1 MFTKKARFHK
11 VQNTETKAETI
22 WYFLGFPAHCC
33 KTVHLKYCPLLAFQ
47 SITMQQRML
56 SLFEI
61 FASTDICRRAVR
73 QNVYGKAQKLLSLM
87 IISVGFTL
95 RNLGLTNAKMFTKNC
110 ISLDATDCQVALSLL
125 LSNMMHIAP
134 LGYPQFC

>member
-1 MFTKKARFHK
+1 MFTKKSRFHK
-11 VQNTETKAETI
+11 VENTETKAENI
-22 WYFLGFPAHCC
+22 WYFLRFPAHRYTEMCFASLLLGEAITAIVVNPQERKLAKRTCVHC

-73 QNVYGKAQKLLSLM
+73 QNV
-87 IISVGFTL
+87 
-95 RNLGLTNAKMFTKNC
+95 
-110 ISLDATDCQVALSLL
+110 
-125 LSNMMHIAP
+125 H
-134 LGYPQFC
+134 

>member
-11 VQNTETKAETI
+11 AQNTETKAETI

-33 KTVHLKYCPLLAFQ
+33 KTVRLKYCPLLAFQ

-73 QNVYGKAQKLLSLM
+73 QNVYGKAQKLLSL
-87 IISVGFTL
+87 L
-95 RNLGLTNAKMFTKNC
+95 DNLSRLHFKKPWINKCKN
-110 ISLDATDCQVALSLL
+110 V
-125 LSNMMHIAP
+125 H
-134 LGYPQFC
+134 